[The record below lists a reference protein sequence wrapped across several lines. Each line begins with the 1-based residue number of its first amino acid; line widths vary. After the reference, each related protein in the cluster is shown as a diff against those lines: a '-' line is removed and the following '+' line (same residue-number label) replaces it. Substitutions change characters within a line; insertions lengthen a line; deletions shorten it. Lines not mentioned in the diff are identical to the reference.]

1 MITPP
6 KDLDNNAK
14 YYKLVLFSFTSP
26 EGALVTDAL
35 AAGPAVDGQLL
46 GVQLAAVDVTA
57 LGFADRTPGHAGRA
71 PALLQ
76 GVQLLGHLE

>member
-1 MITPP
+1 M
-6 KDLDNNAK
+6 
-14 YYKLVLFSFTSP
+14 
-26 EGALVTDAL
+26 TDAL

-76 GVQLLGHLE
+76 GVQLLSHLE

>member
-46 GVQLAAVDVTA
+46 GVQLAAVDVA
-57 LGFADRTPGHAGRA
+57 GVAVLHRHGHDRASGCSC
-71 PALLQ
+71 
-76 GVQLLGHLE
+76 